1 MWKSKFGRNVL
12 FAAFVAVLCVS
23 TAVAQ
28 LTNIQRQSF
37 LTGLSSPV
45 FITNAGD
52 GTNRLFVVQ
61 QRGLIRVVQPGSTS
75 FTDFIDLSSL
85 ASQSGSE
92 RGLLGLAFHPNFASN
107 SFFFVN
113 YTRQSDGAT
122 VIARYKAINNNTIGD
137 PTSALV
143 VLVISQDFSNH
154 NGGNIGF
161 GPDNNLYI
169 GMGDGGSGN
178 DPNNRAQNVNS
189 LLGKMLRITPSTSE
203 VIGVPAYSNPPD
215 NPYVGINGADE
226 IYAIGLR
233 NPYRWSFDRGGT
245 HQLWVGD
252 VGQNAIE
259 EVDKVTLGGNYGWR
273 VYEGNSCTNNDP
285 GLCTSTNYTPPVFQY
300 SHTGG
305 RCSITGG
312 YVYRGTK
319 RTFPSGTYIY
329 GDYCSGEYW
338 LWDGQNQILIEDTT
352 RNISGFGEDEAG
364 ELYLVNLGG
373 TVEKII
379 NNAPPKTSADF
390 DGDGKTDISVFRPSN
405 GSTYSYLSGTNSIN
419 IAQLGGVGDRP
430 VPEDY
435 DGDGKTDVALYRP
448 STFEWFVLRSSDST
462 VSTRTFGAVG
472 DIPAPADYLNDGL
485 VDYAVYRPSEGVWY
499 IVNTANGSNAGG
511 FTAKQFGISGDIP
524 VPGDYDGN
532 GKDDLAVYRPST
544 GVWYSV
550 NFEDTGFRANS
561 WGVSTDVPAP
571 GDFDGD
577 GKIDLNIF
585 RPSDGNWY
593 TYLSATNS
601 FRIVRWGT
609 DGDIPNPGDY
619 DGDGIEDMTV
629 WRPSTGEWYILR
641 STDFSYFSGPLGSS
655 TDLPLP
661 KYDTP

>member
-1 MWKSKFGRNVL
+1 MFC
-12 FAAFVAVLCVS
+12 AAIVALLAVS
-23 TAVAQ
+23 TAFAQ
-28 LTNIQRQSF
+28 LSNIQREAF

-61 QRGLIRVVQPGSTS
+61 QRGLIRVVQPGT
-75 FTDFIDLSSL
+75 TTYTNFIDLSSV

-92 RGLLGLAFHPNFASN
+92 RGLLGLAFHPDFENN

-137 PTSALV
+137 PASALP
-143 VLVISQDFSNH
+143 VLTISQDFSNH
-154 NGGNIGF
+154 NGGNIAF

-178 DPNNRAQNVNS
+178 DPNNRAQNINS

-203 VIGVPAYSNPPD
+203 IVGVPAYSVPAD
-215 NPYVGINGADE
+215 NPYVGINGSDE

-245 HQLWVGD
+245 NKLWAGD

-259 EVDKVTLGGNYGWR
+259 EVTIVENGGNYGWR

-285 GLCTSTNYTPPVFQY
+285 GLCTPANYSPPVFQY
-300 SHTGG
+300 THSGG

-319 RTFPSGTYIY
+319 RTFQSGTYIY

-338 LWDGQNQILIEDTT
+338 LWDGQNQVLIEDTT

-364 ELYLVNLGG
+364 EFYLVNLGG

-379 NNAPPKTSADF
+379 NTAPQKTSADF
-390 DGDGKTDISVFRPSN
+390 DGDGKTDIAVYRPSN
-405 GSTYSYLSGTNSIN
+405 GSTYSYLSGTNSIG
-419 IAQLGGVGDRP
+419 IVQFGGVGDRP

-462 VSTRTFGAVG
+462 VSTRVFGAPG
-472 DIPAPADYLNDGL
+472 DIPAPADYLNDAL
-485 VDYAVYRPSEGVWY
+485 PDYAVYRPSEGVWH
-499 IVNTANGSNAGG
+499 IVNTPTGSNAGG
-511 FTAKQFGISGDIP
+511 FISKQFGINGDIP

-532 GKDDLAVYRPST
+532 GKDDVAVYRPAS

-550 NFEDTGFRANS
+550 NVDDSGFRANS
-561 WGVSTDVPAP
+561 WGLSTDIPAP

-585 RPSDGNWY
+585 RPSDGDWY
-593 TYLSATNS
+593 TYLSATNNY
-601 FRIVRWGT
+601 RIVHWGT
-609 DGDIPNPGDY
+609 AGDIPNPGDY

-641 STDFSYFSGPLGSS
+641 STDFSYFSGPLGIG